1 MKDAKSKKKSKVGIV
16 FTIGIIILAIVI
28 LLTGSIN
35 VKYNENDFTVS
46 ASFWKSST
54 YKYEEI
60 EEIKLLDSYDKGSR
74 TVGVGSLRLNVG
86 AFRSDDFGNYTLYS
100 YSGSES
106 GVYLKINGNTVV
118 ISCENNEST
127 KEVYKELK
135 DRME

>member
-100 YSGSES
+100 YSVSES
-106 GVYLKINGNTVV
+106 GIYLKINGNTVV

-127 KEVYKELK
+127 KEVYEELK